1 VRRDK
6 RGALR
11 FRLQKRT
18 EPGMIVNNTEV
29 LGTGVVLLLL
39 VVAGLVVLLALHDW
53 RHRKER
59 K

>member
-1 VRRDK
+1 
-6 RGALR
+6 
-11 FRLQKRT
+11 
-18 EPGMIVNNTEV
+18 MIVTNTEV

-39 VVAGLVVLLALHDW
+39 VVGGIVVRLALHEW

>member
-1 VRRDK
+1 
-6 RGALR
+6 
-11 FRLQKRT
+11 
-18 EPGMIVNNTEV
+18 MIVNNTDV

-39 VVAGLVVLLALHDW
+39 VFGGIIVRLALHEW